1 MVEIEYAKDCPHNV
15 SEDSCPNCEREDCP
29 IDRNIQ
35 RIMGM
40 PKKQTLL
47 LKKFLLQKIDDASLN
62 QKFTKDGKE

>member
-1 MVEIEYAKDCPHNV
+1 MVEIELAKDCKYNI

-35 RIMGM
+35 RIMRM

-47 LKKFLLQKIDDASLN
+47 LKKFLLQKIEEASVGG
-62 QKFTKDGKE
+62 GKT